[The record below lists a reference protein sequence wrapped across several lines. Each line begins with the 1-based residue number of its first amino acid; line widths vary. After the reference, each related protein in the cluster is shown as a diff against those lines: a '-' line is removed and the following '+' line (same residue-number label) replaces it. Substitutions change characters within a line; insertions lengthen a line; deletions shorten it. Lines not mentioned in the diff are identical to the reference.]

1 MFGERV
7 QYTRP
12 RFCFQVKLYV
22 LRLSVG
28 ELQITLDFLCRNVY
42 FLSMDN
48 ENAENIQ
55 AWLQALHEENKHLNA
70 QLKHMTAIIEAVGLH
85 TASMKKDA
93 ETTRFRIGALCV
105 CFIVIPVLLF
115 LGFCS
120 VSAGAA
126 AGKIVKD
133 QPTETRGR

>member
-1 MFGERV
+1 
-7 QYTRP
+7 
-12 RFCFQVKLYV
+12 
-22 LRLSVG
+22 
-28 ELQITLDFLCRNVY
+28 
-42 FLSMDN
+42 MDN

-93 ETTRFRIGALCV
+93 ESTRFRLGALCV
-105 CFIVIPVLLF
+105 CVCVIAAFLF
-115 LGFCS
+115 LGFCL
-120 VSAGAA
+120 SATDSA

-133 QPTETRGR
+133 QPAETRGR

>member
-1 MFGERV
+1 
-7 QYTRP
+7 
-12 RFCFQVKLYV
+12 
-22 LRLSVG
+22 
-28 ELQITLDFLCRNVY
+28 
-42 FLSMDN
+42 MDN

-93 ETTRFRIGALCV
+93 ESTRFRLGALCV
-105 CFIVIPVLLF
+105 CVGVITLLLF
-115 LGFCS
+115 LGFCL
-120 VSAGAA
+120 SATDSA

-133 QPTETRGR
+133 SPAAERSR

>member
-1 MFGERV
+1 
-7 QYTRP
+7 
-12 RFCFQVKLYV
+12 
-22 LRLSVG
+22 
-28 ELQITLDFLCRNVY
+28 
-42 FLSMDN
+42 MDN

-93 ETTRFRIGALCV
+93 ESTRFRLGALCV
-105 CFIVIPVLLF
+105 CGGLITGLLF

-120 VSAGAA
+120 SATDAA
-126 AGKIVKD
+126 AEKMVKD
-133 QPTETRGR
+133 QPAETRGR

>member
-7 QYTRP
+7 QYTRS
-12 RFCFQVKLYV
+12 RFRFQAKLYV

-28 ELQITLDFLCRNVY
+28 ELQITLDFLCSNVY

-55 AWLQALHEENKHLNA
+55 AWLQALHEENKQLNA
-70 QLKHMTAIIEAVGLH
+70 QIKHMTSIIEAVGLH

-105 CFIVIPVLLF
+105 CVCVITLLLF

-120 VSAGAA
+120 SATDAA
-126 AGKIVKD
+126 AEKMVKD
-133 QPTETRGR
+133 SPAAERSR